1 MVKLISFF
9 FPVRKGSKRVKN
21 KNTRKIKKYNFGL
34 LEIKVNHLKKL
45 RIMFKNNIKPYDVEF
60 VFSTNCEK
68 TKIFLN
74 KYNWIKVYD
83 RKKSLSGDDVLD
95 KLVSEVPKVC
105 DGQIIFWSHITSPL
119 FDEKCYLDFTNEFLA
134 KIKIY
139 DSAFS
144 ASTID
149 SFVVN
154 EENKWLS
161 HDRNKKKW
169 PRTQDL
175 KKMFIINNAIF
186 GAKRNVY
193 TKLNDRLGKKILP
206 IVTPKLL
213 DLDIDY
219 LDDIRIL
226 KKFI

>member
-1 MVKLISFF
+1 M
-9 FPVRKGSKRVKN
+9 
-21 KNTRKIKKYNFGL
+21 TKIKMSMSRTTLSTDGIIKFVNFYIVCCWCLINYITKFFCSDEYG
-34 LEIKVNHLKKL
+34 VKK
-45 RIMFKNNIKPYDVEF
+45 PD
-60 VFSTNCEK
+60 
-68 TKIFLN
+68 
-74 KYNWIKVYD
+74 
-83 RKKSLSGDDVLD
+83 KK
-95 KLVSEVPKVC
+95 
-105 DGQIIFWSHITSPL
+105 
-119 FDEKCYLDFTNEFLA
+119 FLA

-161 HDRNKKKW
+161 HDRSKKKW

-175 KKMFIINNAIF
+175 KKMFMINNAIF

-206 IVTPKLL
+206 IVTPKLF

-219 LDDIRIL
+219 LDDI
-226 KKFI
+226 KFLHKTKYIIISPNSIPPIINRVLSLIIALFVFL

>member
-1 MVKLISFF
+1 
-9 FPVRKGSKRVKN
+9 
-21 KNTRKIKKYNFGL
+21 
-34 LEIKVNHLKKL
+34 
-45 RIMFKNNIKPYDVEF
+45 MFKNNLKPYDVEF

-105 DGQIIFWSHITSPL
+105 GGQIIFWSHITSPL
-119 FDEKCYLDFTNEFLA
+119 FDEKCYLNFTNEFLA

-161 HDRNKKKW
+161 HDRSKKKW

-175 KKMFIINNAIF
+175 KKMFIVNNAIF